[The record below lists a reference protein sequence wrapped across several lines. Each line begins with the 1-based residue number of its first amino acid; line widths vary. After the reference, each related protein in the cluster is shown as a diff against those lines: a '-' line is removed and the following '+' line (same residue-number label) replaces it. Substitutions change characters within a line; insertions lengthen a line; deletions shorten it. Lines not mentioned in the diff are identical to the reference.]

1 MYIGIYG
8 VDKAI
13 FRKTKVYHLNLCKT
27 AFMKHLKITLF
38 AIVAMGSVA
47 TASAQAKKKFKGKPI
62 EAGFTLGGSNYF
74 GDLSKTVAIGETH
87 LMGGLI
93 CRFQYND
100 FLTLRGNAVYGA
112 ISGDDKNFK
121 DDIAFTHTDAADAP
135 IEITRGQRNLNFR
148 SDILEFS
155 AIGEWN
161 LLGYEESTRT
171 RPYTPFLF
179 AGIGVYKFNPKTQF
193 FYMDGV
199 RDATGA
205 LIHNAQLQ
213 QFDGQWIE
221 LQTLSTEGQETTKFN
236 DRKRYN
242 LTQVS
247 IPLGVGFK
255 QQVDDYWA
263 YGIEFGVRK
272 TFTDYLD
279 DVSIDYLDDQIV
291 GGANGY
297 LAAAMKDR
305 SSELTNPNTGLPYER
320 FYMGNPRGSMK
331 GSDYYMF
338 LNFTLTRKIMG
349 GKTVCF
355 QF

>member
-1 MYIGIYG
+1 
-8 VDKAI
+8 
-13 FRKTKVYHLNLCKT
+13 
-27 AFMKHLKITLF
+27 MKHVKITLF
-38 AIVAMGSVA
+38 AIIALGCVASLN
-47 TASAQAKKKFKGKPI
+47 AQAKKKFKGKPI
-62 EAGFTLGGSNYF
+62 EAGLTFGGSNYM
-74 GDLSKTVAIGETH
+74 GDLAQGIALNETH

-93 CRFQYND
+93 CRFHYND
-100 FLTLRGNAVYGA
+100 FLTLRGNAVFGQ
-112 ISGDDKNFK
+112 ISGDDQNFK
-121 DDIAFTHTDAADAP
+121 DVVAFTHKDAADNP
-135 IEITRGQRNLNFR
+135 VNITRGQRNLNFR
-148 SDILEFS
+148 SNIVEFS

-161 LLGYEESTRT
+161 LLGFEESTRT

-179 AGIGVYKFNPKTQF
+179 AGIGVFKFNPMSQF
-193 FYMDGV
+193 NYIDGL

-205 LIHNAQLQ
+205 LVHNPQLQ
-213 QFDGQWIE
+213 QYDGQWVE
-221 LQTLSTEGQETTKFN
+221 LQTLSTEGQKTTKFN
-236 DRKRYN
+236 DSKRYN

-247 IPLGVGFK
+247 MRLGVGFK

-263 YGIEFGVRK
+263 YGIEFGMRK

-279 DVSIDYLDDQIV
+279 DVSMDYVDDQIV

-305 SSELTNPNTGLPYER
+305 SAEQINPNTGLPYEK

-338 LNFTLTRKIMG
+338 LNFTITRKIMG
-349 GKTVCF
+349 GKSVCF

>member
-1 MYIGIYG
+1 
-8 VDKAI
+8 
-13 FRKTKVYHLNLCKT
+13 
-27 AFMKHLKITLF
+27 MKHLKITLF

-179 AGIGVYKFNPKTQF
+179 AGIGVYKFNPKSQF

-199 RDATGA
+199 RDPTGA

-279 DVSIDYLDDQIV
+279 DVSIDYVDDQIV

>member
-1 MYIGIYG
+1 MFIGIYA

-179 AGIGVYKFNPKTQF
+179 AGIGVYKFNPKSQF

-279 DVSIDYLDDQIV
+279 DVSIDYVDDQIV

>member
-1 MYIGIYG
+1 
-8 VDKAI
+8 
-13 FRKTKVYHLNLCKT
+13 
-27 AFMKHLKITLF
+27 MKHLKITLF

-179 AGIGVYKFNPKTQF
+179 AGIGVYKFNPKSQF
-193 FYMDGV
+193 FYIDGV

-279 DVSIDYLDDQIV
+279 DVSIDYVDDQIV

>member
-1 MYIGIYG
+1 
-8 VDKAI
+8 
-13 FRKTKVYHLNLCKT
+13 
-27 AFMKHLKITLF
+27 MKHLKITLF

-121 DDIAFTHTDAADAP
+121 DDVAFTHKDAADNP

-148 SDILEFS
+148 SDIVEFS

-179 AGIGVYKFNPKTQF
+179 AGIGVYKFNPKSQF

-279 DVSIDYLDDQIV
+279 DVSLDYVDDQIV

-305 SSELTNPNTGLPYER
+305 SSELINPNTGLPYER

>member
-1 MYIGIYG
+1 
-8 VDKAI
+8 
-13 FRKTKVYHLNLCKT
+13 
-27 AFMKHLKITLF
+27 MKHLKITLF

-179 AGIGVYKFNPKTQF
+179 AGIGVYKFNPKSQF

-279 DVSIDYLDDQIV
+279 DVSIDYVDDQIV

>member
-1 MYIGIYG
+1 
-8 VDKAI
+8 V
-13 FRKTKVYHLNLCKT
+13 V
-27 AFMKHLKITLF
+27 
-38 AIVAMGSVA
+38 
-47 TASAQAKKKFKGKPI
+47 
-62 EAGFTLGGSNYF
+62 
-74 GDLSKTVAIGETH
+74 
-87 LMGGLI
+87 
-93 CRFQYND
+93 
-100 FLTLRGNAVYGA
+100 
-112 ISGDDKNFK
+112 
-121 DDIAFTHTDAADAP
+121 AFTHKDAADNP
-135 IEITRGQRNLNFR
+135 VNVTRGQRNLNFR
-148 SDILEFS
+148 SNIVEFS

-161 LLGYEESTRT
+161 LLGFEESTRT

-179 AGIGVYKFNPKTQF
+179 AGVGVFKFNPMSQF
-193 FYMDGV
+193 HYIDGL

-205 LIHNAQLQ
+205 LVHNAQLQ
-213 QFDGQWIE
+213 QYDGQWVE

-263 YGIEFGVRK
+263 YGIEFGMRK

-279 DVSIDYLDDQIV
+279 DVSLDYVDDQIV

-305 SSELTNPNTGLPYER
+305 SAEQINPNTGLPYDK

-338 LNFTLTRKIMG
+338 LNFTITRKIMG
-349 GKTVCF
+349 GKSVCF

>member
-279 DVSIDYLDDQIV
+279 DVSIDYVDDQIV

>member
-1 MYIGIYG
+1 
-8 VDKAI
+8 
-13 FRKTKVYHLNLCKT
+13 
-27 AFMKHLKITLF
+27 MKHLKITLF

-121 DDIAFTHTDAADAP
+121 DDLAFIHKDAADLP
-135 IEITRGQRNLNFR
+135 LEITRGQRNLNFR
-148 SDILEFS
+148 SDIVEFS

-179 AGIGVYKFNPKTQF
+179 AGIGVYKFNPKSQF

-221 LQTLSTEGQETTKFN
+221 LHTLSTEGQETTKFN

-279 DVSIDYLDDQIV
+279 DVSLDYVDDQIV

-305 SSELTNPNTGLPYER
+305 SSELINPNTGLPYER

>member
-1 MYIGIYG
+1 
-8 VDKAI
+8 
-13 FRKTKVYHLNLCKT
+13 
-27 AFMKHLKITLF
+27 MKHLKITLF

-74 GDLSKTVAIGETH
+74 GDLSKTVAIGESH

-179 AGIGVYKFNPKTQF
+179 AGIGVYKFNPKSQF

-279 DVSIDYLDDQIV
+279 DVSIDYVDDQIV

>member
-1 MYIGIYG
+1 
-8 VDKAI
+8 
-13 FRKTKVYHLNLCKT
+13 
-27 AFMKHLKITLF
+27 MKHVKITLF
-38 AIVAMGSVA
+38 AIIALGCVASVN
-47 TASAQAKKKFKGKPI
+47 AQAKKKFKGKPI
-62 EAGFTLGGSNYF
+62 EAGLTFGGSNYM
-74 GDLSKTVAIGETH
+74 GDLAQGIALNETH

-93 CRFQYND
+93 CRFHYND
-100 FLTLRGNAVYGA
+100 FLTLRGNAVFGQ
-112 ISGDDKNFK
+112 ISGDDQNFK
-121 DDIAFTHTDAADAP
+121 DVVAFTHKDAADNP
-135 IEITRGQRNLNFR
+135 VNITRGQRNLNFR
-148 SDILEFS
+148 SNIVEFS

-161 LLGYEESTRT
+161 LLGFEESTRT

-179 AGIGVYKFNPKTQF
+179 AGIGVFKFNPMSQF
-193 FYMDGV
+193 NYIDGL

-205 LIHNAQLQ
+205 LVHNPQLQ
-213 QFDGQWIE
+213 QYDGQWVE

-263 YGIEFGVRK
+263 YGIEFGMRK

-279 DVSIDYLDDQIV
+279 DVSMDYVDDQIV

-305 SSELTNPNTGLPYER
+305 SAEQINPNTGLPYEK

-338 LNFTLTRKIMG
+338 LNFTITRKIMG
-349 GKTVCF
+349 GKSVCF

>member
-1 MYIGIYG
+1 
-8 VDKAI
+8 
-13 FRKTKVYHLNLCKT
+13 
-27 AFMKHLKITLF
+27 MKHLKITLF

-121 DDIAFTHTDAADAP
+121 DDVAFTHKDAADNP
-135 IEITRGQRNLNFR
+135 IEITRGQQNLNFR
-148 SDILEFS
+148 SDIVEFS

-161 LLGYEESTRT
+161 ILGYEESTRT

-179 AGIGVYKFNPKTQF
+179 AGIGVYKFNPKSQF

-279 DVSIDYLDDQIV
+279 DVSLDYVDDQIV

-305 SSELTNPNTGLPYER
+305 SSELINPNTGLPYER

>member
-1 MYIGIYG
+1 
-8 VDKAI
+8 
-13 FRKTKVYHLNLCKT
+13 
-27 AFMKHLKITLF
+27 MKHLKITFFTIIAL
-38 AIVAMGSVA
+38 GSIA
-47 TASAQAKKKFKGKPI
+47 SASAQAKKKFKGKPI
-62 EAGFTLGGSNYF
+62 EAGITLGGSNYM
-74 GDLSKTVAIGETH
+74 GDLAQGIAMNETH

-93 CRFQYND
+93 CRFHYND
-100 FLTLRGNAVYGA
+100 FLTLRGNAVFGQ
-112 ISGDDKNFK
+112 ISGDDQNFK
-121 DDIAFTHTDAADAP
+121 DGIAFTHKDISDNP
-135 IEITRGQRNLNFR
+135 VNITRGQRNLSFKSN
-148 SDILEFS
+148 IVEFS

-161 LLGYEESTRT
+161 LLGFEESTRT
-171 RPYTPFLF
+171 RPYTPYLF
-179 AGIGVYKFNPKTQF
+179 AGIGVFKFNPKAQF
-193 FYMDGV
+193 NYIDGLK
-199 RDATGA
+199 DATGA
-205 LIHNAQLQ
+205 LVHNQQLQ
-213 QFDGQWIE
+213 KFDGQWIE

-247 IPLGVGFK
+247 IPLGIGFK

-263 YGIEFGVRK
+263 YGIECGIRK

-279 DVSIDYLDDQIV
+279 DVSIDYVDDQIV

-305 SSELTNPNTGLPYER
+305 SAEQINPNTGLPYEE

-338 LNFTLTRKIMG
+338 LNFTITRKIMG
-349 GKTVCF
+349 GKSVCF

>member
-1 MYIGIYG
+1 
-8 VDKAI
+8 
-13 FRKTKVYHLNLCKT
+13 
-27 AFMKHLKITLF
+27 MKHLKITLF
-38 AIVAMGSVA
+38 AIIAMGSVT

-74 GDLSKTVAIGETH
+74 GDLSKSVAVNETH

-100 FLTLRGNAVYGA
+100 FLTLRGNAVFGQ
-112 ISGDDKNFK
+112 ISGNDQNFAN
-121 DDIAFTHTDAADAP
+121 DIAFTHKDNADNP
-135 IEITRGQRNLNFR
+135 VDITRGQRNWNFR
-148 SDILEFS
+148 SNIVEFS

-179 AGIGVYKFNPKTQF
+179 AGLGVFKFNPMTQF
-193 FYMDGV
+193 HYLAGV

-205 LIHNAQLQ
+205 LVHNTQLE

-255 QQVDDYWA
+255 QQVDEYWA

-279 DVSIDYLDDQIV
+279 DVSLDYVDDQIV

-297 LAAAMKDR
+297 LAAALKDR
-305 SSELTNPNTGLPYER
+305 SSELTNPATGLPYER

>member
-1 MYIGIYG
+1 
-8 VDKAI
+8 
-13 FRKTKVYHLNLCKT
+13 
-27 AFMKHLKITLF
+27 MKHLKITLF

-93 CRFQYND
+93 CRFQYSD

-121 DDIAFTHTDAADAP
+121 DDIAFTHMDAADAP

-179 AGIGVYKFNPKTQF
+179 AGIGVYKFNPKSQF

-279 DVSIDYLDDQIV
+279 DVSIDYVDDQIV

>member
-1 MYIGIYG
+1 
-8 VDKAI
+8 
-13 FRKTKVYHLNLCKT
+13 
-27 AFMKHLKITLF
+27 MKHLKITLF
-38 AIVAMGSVA
+38 AIIAMGSVA
-47 TASAQAKKKFKGKPI
+47 SASAQAKKKFKGKPI
-62 EAGFTLGGSNYF
+62 EAGFTLGGSNYM
-74 GDLSKTVAIGETH
+74 GDLSKGVALNETH

-93 CRFQYND
+93 CRFHYND
-100 FLTLRGNAVYGA
+100 FLTLRGNAVYGQ
-112 ISGDDKNFK
+112 ISANDQNFK
-121 DDIAFTHTDAADAP
+121 DDIAFTHTDLSDNP
-135 IEITRGQRNLNFR
+135 LEITRGQRNLNFR
-148 SDILEFS
+148 SDIVEFS

-161 LLGYEESTRT
+161 LLGFEESTRS

-179 AGIGVYKFNPKTQF
+179 AGLAVYKFNPKSQF
-193 FYMDGV
+193 HYMDGL

-205 LIHNAQLQ
+205 LVHNTQLQ

-236 DRKRYN
+236 DRKRYS

-263 YGIEFGVRK
+263 YGIEFGIRK

-279 DVSIDYLDDQIV
+279 DVSMDYVDDQIV

-305 SSELTNPNTGLPYER
+305 SSEQINPNTGLPYER

-338 LNFTLTRKIMG
+338 LNFTITRKIMG

>member
-1 MYIGIYG
+1 
-8 VDKAI
+8 
-13 FRKTKVYHLNLCKT
+13 
-27 AFMKHLKITLF
+27 MKHLKITLF

-121 DDIAFTHTDAADAP
+121 NDIAFTHTDAADAP

-279 DVSIDYLDDQIV
+279 DVSIDYVDDQIV

>member
-1 MYIGIYG
+1 
-8 VDKAI
+8 
-13 FRKTKVYHLNLCKT
+13 
-27 AFMKHLKITLF
+27 MKHLKITLF

-279 DVSIDYLDDQIV
+279 DVSIDYVDDQIV

>member
-1 MYIGIYG
+1 
-8 VDKAI
+8 
-13 FRKTKVYHLNLCKT
+13 
-27 AFMKHLKITLF
+27 MKHLKITLF

-279 DVSIDYLDDQIV
+279 DVSIDYVDDQIV

-355 QF
+355 HF

>member
-1 MYIGIYG
+1 
-8 VDKAI
+8 
-13 FRKTKVYHLNLCKT
+13 
-27 AFMKHLKITLF
+27 MKHLKITLF

-121 DDIAFTHTDAADAP
+121 DDVAFTHKDAADNP

-148 SDILEFS
+148 SDIVEFS

-161 LLGYEESTRT
+161 ILGYEESTRT

-179 AGIGVYKFNPKTQF
+179 AGIGVYKFNPKSQF

-279 DVSIDYLDDQIV
+279 DVSLDYVDDQIV

-305 SSELTNPNTGLPYER
+305 SSELINPNTGLPYER

>member
-1 MYIGIYG
+1 
-8 VDKAI
+8 
-13 FRKTKVYHLNLCKT
+13 
-27 AFMKHLKITLF
+27 MKHLKITLF

-62 EAGFTLGGSNYF
+62 EAGFTMGGSNYF

-121 DDIAFTHTDAADAP
+121 DDVAFTHKDAADNP

-148 SDILEFS
+148 SDIVEFS

-179 AGIGVYKFNPKTQF
+179 AGIGVYKFNPKSQF
-193 FYMDGV
+193 SYMDGL

-279 DVSIDYLDDQIV
+279 DVSLDYVDDQIV

-305 SSELTNPNTGLPYER
+305 SSELINPNTGLPYER